1 MPALLR
7 LEEVSKRFGGLVAN
21 DRISLEVREGEILGL
36 IGPNGAGKTTLFHC
50 ISGFYAPDGGR
61 IFFRDQEITG
71 RPPEEIARLGVART
85 FQIVRIFKDLTV
97 LDNTVVGALL
107 RSRSVRE
114 AREKAIQV
122 LEFTGLKDK
131 MDRPAAH
138 LTIAD
143 KKRLELSRALATEP
157 ALLLLDEV
165 MAGLNPQEVK
175 EAVDLIRAIRARG
188 VTVFV
193 VEHVMEAIMTVCDRI
208 VVLDYGRKIADDV
221 PANIATNEEVIK
233 AYLGERYHV
242 AGEEHHRRL
251 R

>member
-50 ISGFYAPDGGR
+50 ISGFYVPDGGR

-71 RPPEEIARLGVART
+71 RPPEEITRLGIART

-107 RSRSVRE
+107 RARSVRE

-131 MDRPAAH
+131 MDRPAGH

-143 KKRLELSRALATEP
+143 KKRLELSRALATDP
-157 ALLLLDEV
+157 ALLLLDEA

-242 AGEEHHRRL
+242 AG
-251 R
+251 

>member
-61 IFFRDQEITG
+61 IFFREQEITG
-71 RPPEEIARLGVART
+71 RPPEEITRLGIART

-107 RSRSVRE
+107 RARSVRE
-114 AREKAIQV
+114 AREKSIQV

-143 KKRLELSRALATEP
+143 KKRLELSRALATDP

-242 AGEEHHRRL
+242 AG
-251 R
+251 

>member
-21 DRISLEVREGEILGL
+21 DRISLEVQEGEILGL

-50 ISGFYAPDGGR
+50 ISGFYTPDGGR
-61 IFFRDQEITG
+61 IFLRGQEITG
-71 RPPEEIARLGVART
+71 KSPEEIAQHGIART

-97 LDNTVVGALL
+97 LDNTIVGALL
-107 RSRSVRE
+107 RTRSVQE
-114 AREKAIQV
+114 AKKKAVQI

-131 MDRPAAH
+131 MDRLAAH

-143 KKRLELSRALATEP
+143 KKRLELSRALATDP
-157 ALLLLDEV
+157 VLLLLDET
-165 MAGLNPQEVK
+165 MAGLNPQEIK
-175 EAVDLIRAIRARG
+175 EAVDLIRAIRERG
-188 VTVFV
+188 ITVFV

-208 VVLDYGRKIADDV
+208 IVLDYGRKIADDV

-242 AGEEHHRRL
+242 AG
-251 R
+251 

>member
-21 DRISLEVREGEILGL
+21 DRISLEVQEGEILGL

-50 ISGFYAPDGGR
+50 ISGFYTPDSGR
-61 IFFRDQEITG
+61 IFLRGQEITG
-71 RPPEEIARLGVART
+71 KSPEEIAQHGIART

-97 LDNTVVGALL
+97 LDNTIVGALL
-107 RSRSVRE
+107 RTRSVQE
-114 AREKAIQV
+114 AKKKAVQI

-131 MDRPAAH
+131 MDRLAAH

-143 KKRLELSRALATEP
+143 KKRLELSRALATDP
-157 ALLLLDEV
+157 VLLLLDET
-165 MAGLNPQEVK
+165 MAGLNPQEIK
-175 EAVDLIRAIRARG
+175 EAVDLIRAIRERG
-188 VTVFV
+188 ITVFV

-208 VVLDYGRKIADDV
+208 IVLDYGRKIADDV

-242 AGEEHHRRL
+242 AG
-251 R
+251 